1 LPPSGK
7 NAADVRSA
15 PPLAEELI
23 ERTAALAP
31 SIASRAGETERLRRL
46 PSDIFEALRDAGLFR
61 LYQPARFGGYEL
73 PYGTLQLA
81 LSSLLGAA
89 CGSTAWVQSVLAVHA
104 WMLGSFHEAAQKA
117 VWGEN
122 PTATIATATA
132 PVDGAARVVA
142 GGLVLEGTWEFASG
156 CESADWIVFRANVA
170 SLGPRWCVVP
180 RTAVEIVDVWYATGL
195 RGSGSQNV
203 RVHDL
208 FVADELTLDVLALRG
223 SQRPYY
229 GLPYIGVFQFAICLP
244 VLGLARGALAR
255 FQRET
260 RSRPDRQR
268 AAARQLRFAQSTCE
282 VEAAELLLARTGAEL
297 AASASEG
304 RLLKT
309 GDRIGFKRDAAF
321 AARLCR
327 SAVDRLVQVG
337 GAHGVADANPLQR
350 ALRDIAA
357 IASHHGL
364 DWDTSGELFGSFAF
378 GIDPTDP
385 MLLQG

>member
-1 LPPSGK
+1 M
-7 NAADVRSA
+7 RTA

-23 ERTAALAP
+23 ERTAALAA
-31 SIASRAGETERLRRL
+31 SIAARAGETERLRRL
-46 PSDIFEALRDAGLFR
+46 PPDIFGALRDAGLFR
-61 LYQPARFGGYEL
+61 LYQPARFGGFEL
-73 PYGTLQLA
+73 PYGSLQLA

-104 WMLGSFHEAAQKA
+104 WMLGSFHEAAQAA

-122 PTATIATATA
+122 PAATIATATS
-132 PVDGAARVVA
+132 PVDGIARVVA
-142 GGLVLEGTWEFASG
+142 GGVVLDGTWEFASG

-180 RTAVEIVDVWYATGL
+180 RSSVDIVDVWYATGL

-203 RVHDL
+203 LVRDL
-208 FVADELTLDVLALRG
+208 LVDDDLTLDVLALRG
-223 SQRPYY
+223 SPRPHY
-229 GLPYIGVFQFAICLP
+229 GLPYIGVFQFAICVP
-244 VLGLARGALAR
+244 TLGLARGALAY
-255 FQRET
+255 FQEET
-260 RSRPDRQR
+260 RKRPDRQR

-282 VEAAELLLARTGAEL
+282 VEAAELLLARTAAQLE
-297 AASASEG
+297 ASAREG

-309 GDRIGFKRDAAF
+309 GNRIQFKRDAAF
-321 AARLCR
+321 AAHLCR

-378 GIDPTDP
+378 GIEPTDP
-385 MLLQG
+385 MLLDG